1 MKTFTSKVVEICD
14 NGDAIVELPPEL
26 LEEMGW
32 KEGDTLDISEKDGRV
47 IIKKIDEEHRKK
59 SLDKWWFSHY
69 TIDKYYWFSNTDWI
83 KLLGD
88 LNENRRW

>member
-1 MKTFTSKVVEICD
+1 MKTFTSKVLEICD

-32 KEGDTLDISEKDGRV
+32 KEGDILDISEKNGNI

-59 SLDKWWFSHY
+59 SLDK
-69 TIDKYYWFSNTDWI
+69 
-83 KLLGD
+83 
-88 LNENRRW
+88 